1 MKGVGRMY
9 TISVDT
15 RDRKPIY
22 EQLCDNIKEMVL
34 KGFLKPKEQLPG
46 VRTLAVQLAINPNTI
61 AKAYAELEH
70 QGIIYS
76 IQGRGS
82 FVCDDV
88 SALAREQKK
97 ALLKEA
103 EASLKKA
110 HEAGADR
117 EEILKIID
125 TVWRDKNV

>member
-1 MKGVGRMY
+1 MC

-34 KGFLKPKEQLPG
+34 KGFLKPNEQLPG
-46 VRTLAVQLAINPNTI
+46 VRTLAVKLAINPNTI
-61 AKAYAELEH
+61 AKAYTELEH

-82 FVCDDV
+82 FICDNV
-88 SALAREQKK
+88 SALVDERKKSIISDIERSVNEARKMGISK
-97 ALLKEA
+97 
-103 EASLKKA
+103 
-110 HEAGADR
+110 D
-117 EEILKIID
+117 EILKIADKI
-125 TVWRDKNV
+125 WRDEND